1 MDREVEELLLFKKK
15 LLLLKLKQREERR
28 KRRWSVRPGFLHRK
42 TEGRYHTAMQRM
54 RDGDHEFFFKYY
66 RMKHGMFDLLL
77 SYVTEDLTR
86 RLVIREPIA
95 PAERL
100 VIALSYLASGK
111 DIKHVAMAYRVAIET
126 ALLSIH
132 VSCRAIWVRLK
143 DDFMKVPTEVEWVHI
158 ADGFAKTWQFPN
170 CLGAVDGKHIAI
182 TQPAKSG
189 SLYYNYKRIQ
199 ITLID
204 VGAEGRR
211 SDGGVLKNS
220 EFGKALEN
228 RNLGL
233 PSAGELPGTGIV
245 APYAFVGDEAFQLR
259 EDFMRP
265 FPAKQLRVDRRVFN
279 YRLNRVR
286 MCAENAL
293 GITAARWS
301 ILLRT
306 INLHPKNVNYIV
318 EAACILHN
326 FLTVLNSQTR
336 VHADKEDKL
345 GNITAG
351 QWRHRIDTAQS
362 NNAETR
368 YFALEATHASNN
380 NGSAAD
386 ARKLFNAY
394 FCSTAGEVS
403 WQWLQP
409 GITKEA
415 AMRCAR
421 GPAYGTLLT
430 HQVDGLLELL
440 VTMILS

>member
-1 MDREVEELLLFKKK
+1 
-15 LLLLKLKQREERR
+15 
-28 KRRWSVRPGFLHRK
+28 
-42 TEGRYHTAMQRM
+42 MQRM

-66 RMKHGMFDLLL
+66 RMKPGMFDLLL

-86 RLVIREPIA
+86 RLVIRAPIA
-95 PAERL
+95 PAEPL
-100 VIALSYLASGK
+100 VIALSYLASDK
-111 DIKHVAMAYRVAIET
+111 DIKNVAMAYRVAIET
-126 ALLSIH
+126 ARLSIH

-143 DDFMKVPTEVEWVHI
+143 DDFMKHTFSIVLT
-158 ADGFAKTWQFPN
+158 A
-170 CLGAVDGKHIAI
+170 AVD
-182 TQPAKSG
+182 SE
-189 SLYYNYKRIQ
+189 YKY
-199 ITLID
+199 TLID

-211 SDGGVLKNS
+211 SDGDVLKNFES
-220 EFGKALEN
+220 GKALEN

-265 FPAKQLRVDRRVFN
+265 FPAKQLRDGRGVFN

-286 MCAENAL
+286 RCAGNAF
-293 GITAARWS
+293 GITTARWR

-336 VHADKEDKL
+336 VHADKEDKV

-362 NNAETR
+362 NNAEPR
-368 YFALEATHASNN
+368 YFALEATHARNY

-386 ARKLFNAY
+386 ARKLFNAC
-394 FCSTAGEVS
+394 FCSSAGEVS

-409 GITKEA
+409 GITKEV
-415 AMRCAR
+415 AMRHVHEDQRLAPCC
-421 GPAYGTLLT
+421 
-430 HQVDGLLELL
+430 Q
-440 VTMILS
+440 